1 MIQNNNLLSQLNLM
15 NKSTLL
21 KLKAIFG
28 LNKVKSKKVDNE
40 VKDYKF
46 EKRRFSKREKRIF
59 LLLSGNMCKKCGVI
73 LNNNFHA
80 DHIKPFSKKG
90 RTILNNGQA
99 LCAKCNLEKGAKYE

>member
-28 LNKVKSKKVDNE
+28 PNKVKSKKVDNE

-59 LLLSGNMCKKCGVI
+59 LLLSGNMCKK
-73 LNNNFHA
+73 
-80 DHIKPFSKKG
+80 
-90 RTILNNGQA
+90 
-99 LCAKCNLEKGAKYE
+99 

>member
-1 MIQNNNLLSQLNLM
+1 MSSYSILLSKINSM
-15 NKSTLL
+15 NFKTKL
-21 KLKAIFG
+21 KLKEIF
-28 LNKVKSKKVDNE
+28 NICNFESKKINNVFQ
-40 VKDYKF
+40 DYKY

-99 LCAKCNLEKGAKYE
+99 LCAKCNLKKGAKYE

>member
-1 MIQNNNLLSQLNLM
+1 MTQNNHLLFQLNLM
-15 NKSTLL
+15 NKTTLL
-21 KLKAIFG
+21 KLKAILG
-28 LNKVKSKKVDNE
+28 LNKVKSKKIDNK
-40 VKDYKF
+40 VKDYKY

>member
-1 MIQNNNLLSQLNLM
+1 
-15 NKSTLL
+15 
-21 KLKAIFG
+21 
-28 LNKVKSKKVDNE
+28 
-40 VKDYKF
+40 
-46 EKRRFSKREKRIF
+46 
-59 LLLSGNMCKKCGVI
+59 MCKKCGVI